1 MYIYSFAILFLNYS
15 DCSDKTDVV
24 KIIIIFTISIYI
36 FIIHLYRMILRIKNA
51 TVFFLSLLIYV
62 SYSHIPEDN

>member
-1 MYIYSFAILFLNYS
+1 MYIYSFTILFLNYS

-36 FIIHLYRMILRIKNA
+36 FIIHLYRMILRIKNT